1 MTQSTR
7 SFDFLGELCDSV
19 ANKMKQFDFLILGS
33 GIAGLTFALKVAPRG
48 RVAIV
53 TKKDRAESNTNYAQG
68 GIASVTSREDSFE
81 SHVRDTLTA
90 GAGLCKENVVRTI
103 VEEGPARIAE
113 LIELGMKF
121 SEREIPA
128 SHGAHELDLGKE
140 GGHSKRR
147 ILHAKDVT
155 GREIERALL
164 DAISRQPNIEI
175 FENHI
180 AIDLITSQ
188 KLGYVGENRCLGAY
202 VFDKKGNR
210 VWTFAAPVTVLATGG
225 CGKVYL
231 YTTNPDIAT
240 GDGVAMAYRAGA
252 SIANMEFVQFH
263 PTCLYH
269 PKAKSFLISEA
280 VRGEGGILKTLDGRE
295 FMDAVHPLKSLAPRD
310 IVARAIDSEMKKYGA
325 DCVHLDITHKP
336 AKFIIERFP
345 NIYQTC
351 LRYGIDITREPIPV
365 VPAAHYQCGGVVT
378 NVDGETDIAGLF
390 AVGEVACTGLHGAN
404 RLASNSLLEALVCA
418 HRAAEK
424 TFNVQHSTF
433 NIQQIPVWQSGSATN
448 ADELVVVAHN
458 WDEIRRLMWDY
469 VGIVRTNKRLQRAQS
484 RLANLQQEIQEYYW
498 NFIVTADLLELRNI
512 ATVAELI
519 VRCALMRPES
529 RGLNYNLDFPDLNP
543 DWAQRD
549 SVVRRGNYPA
559 AILASAK
566 VSQGCRR
573 RSLRPHAGR
582 QNLPA
587 HRAVKWGAPPK
598 GGAATAAL
606 AGEISAA
613 AATNPAPDN
622 ANPTVGF
629 APLFVKNERS

>member
-1 MTQSTR
+1 
-7 SFDFLGELCDSV
+7 
-19 ANKMKQFDFLILGS
+19 MKQFDYLVLGS

-68 GIASVTSREDSFE
+68 GIASVTSKEDSFG

-90 GAGLCKENVVRTI
+90 GAGLCKEDVVRTI

-175 FENHI
+175 FENHL

-202 VFDKKGNR
+202 VFDKKNNR
-210 VWTFAAPVTVLATGG
+210 VATFSAPVTVLATGG

-280 VRGEGGILKTLDGRE
+280 VRGEGGVLKTLEGRE
-295 FMDAVHPLKSLAPRD
+295 FMDGVHPMKSLAPRD
-310 IVARAIDSEMKKYGA
+310 IVARAIDSEMKKSGA
-325 DCVHLDITHKP
+325 DCVLLDITHKP

-351 LRYGIDITREPIPV
+351 LRYGIDITKEPIPV

-390 AVGEVACTGLHGAN
+390 AVGEAACTGLHGAN

-418 HRAAEK
+418 HRAAGKVISNFKFEI
-424 TFNVQHSTF
+424 SDLP
-433 NIQQIPVWQSGSATN
+433 IPQWQSGGATN
-448 ADELVVVAHN
+448 ADELVVVSHN

-469 VGIVRTNKRLQRAQS
+469 VGIVRTNKRLQRAQK
-484 RLANLQQEIQEYYW
+484 RIANLQEEIHDYYW
-498 NFIVTADLLELRNI
+498 NFIVTSDLLELRNI

-519 VRCALMRPES
+519 VQCALQRPES

-543 DWAQRD
+543 EWAQRD
-549 SVVRRGNYPA
+549 SVVRRA
-559 AILASAK
+559 A
-566 VSQGCRR
+566 
-573 RSLRPHAGR
+573 
-582 QNLPA
+582 
-587 HRAVKWGAPPK
+587 
-598 GGAATAAL
+598 
-606 AGEISAA
+606 
-613 AATNPAPDN
+613 
-622 ANPTVGF
+622 
-629 APLFVKNERS
+629 